1 MYVLFF
7 VAITEI
13 IIHYNSCLMND
24 WPLSIYNRVISF
36 FIFLEGD
43 DEVTFDPDDIIE
55 DIEEVDDGW
64 WMGTVNGKR
73 GLFPANYVELI

>member
-1 MYVLFF
+1 M
-7 VAITEI
+7 
-13 IIHYNSCLMND
+13 
-24 WPLSIYNRVISF
+24 ISF
-36 FIFLEGD
+36 FILLEGD

>member
-1 MYVLFF
+1 MAFK
-7 VAITEI
+7 
-13 IIHYNSCLMND
+13 
-24 WPLSIYNRVISF
+24 YNRVISF
-36 FIFLEGD
+36 FILLEGD